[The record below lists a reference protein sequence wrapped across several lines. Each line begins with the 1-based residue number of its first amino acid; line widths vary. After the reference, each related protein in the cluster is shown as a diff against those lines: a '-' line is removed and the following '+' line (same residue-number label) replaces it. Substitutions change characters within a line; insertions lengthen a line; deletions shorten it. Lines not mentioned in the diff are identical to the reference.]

1 MKNAR
6 MKIVL
11 YDPYVLALDGM
22 YDAMKMI
29 HDIEVVGA
37 YSDESDLMAHL
48 QSKKVDIV
56 VLDLMLKSS
65 QGLSFIKRIRDTQK
79 SVKIVILTETTDSLV
94 FKRALEIGV
103 NAFLKKDT
111 SYSDLI
117 SVIVSVGKGNDVIP
131 DFVMEENKNMILTET
146 ETKILKLLVEE
157 NTNEE
162 IAKEMYISR
171 RTVESHISN
180 IFRKLEV
187 DSRIGAV
194 RKAISLELV

>member
-1 MKNAR
+1 
-6 MKIVL
+6 
-11 YDPYVLALDGM
+11 
-22 YDAMKMI
+22 
-29 HDIEVVGA
+29 
-37 YSDESDLMAHL
+37 
-48 QSKKVDIV
+48 
-56 VLDLMLKSS
+56 
-65 QGLSFIKRIRDTQK
+65 
-79 SVKIVILTETTDSLV
+79 
-94 FKRALEIGV
+94 LEIGV

>member
-1 MKNAR
+1 MKNEKL
-6 MKIVL
+6 KIVL

-37 YSDESDLMAHL
+37 YSEESDFFNHL
-48 QSKKVDIV
+48 KTKKVDIV
-56 VLDLMLKSS
+56 VIDMMLKSS
-65 QGLSFIKRIRDTQK
+65 QGLAFIKKIQEVQDN
-79 SVKIVILTETTDSLV
+79 VKIVVLTEMMDSIV
-94 FKRALEIGV
+94 YKRALEMGV
-103 NAFLKKDT
+103 NAFLKKDI
-111 SYSDLI
+111 SYSELI
-117 SVIVSVGKGNDVIP
+117 SVIVSVGKGNYVIP
-131 DFVMEENKNMILTET
+131 DFVMEENTNTILTET

-162 IAKEMYISR
+162 IAKEMFISR

-194 RKAISLELV
+194 RKAIALELV